1 MCNKI
6 TIRFS
11 SGNLLLNTSLLSY
24 CLIIIISRPKN
35 TQYFSAILLKYC
47 APRLDLQHLLQLQ
60 NRKPFSYIFFLLL
73 HCDAV
78 KI

>member
-11 SGNLLLNTSLLSY
+11 SGNLLLDTSLLSY
-24 CLIIIISRPKN
+24 WLIIVISRPKN
-35 TQYFSAILLKYC
+35 SQYFSVILLKYC

-60 NRKPFSYIFFLLL
+60 DRHPFSYMFFL
-73 HCDAV
+73 HCDAI